1 MLAQTAANSWGLAAL
16 VTAAFVSWITL
27 VNLFYLLTQIVIA
40 ADDCSVAT
48 AAMRVAA
55 FLKRRPRVVGGV
67 FLVILALVVLATG
80 ASVIATAAL
89 WLVGF
94 VPFIGL
100 TVLPLQLLA
109 WVLRGLV
116 FQFIAL
122 ASVGA
127 YLKIYRTESAET
139 VVQPLAPLK
148 VS

>member
-1 MLAQTAANSWGLAAL
+1 MRAAAL
-16 VTAAFVSWITL
+16 L
-27 VNLFYLLTQIVIA
+27 
-40 ADDCSVAT
+40 
-48 AAMRVAA
+48 R
-55 FLKRRPRVVGGV
+55 RRPRAIGSV
-67 FLVILALVVLATG
+67 FLVVLGLVVLATG
-80 ASVIATAAL
+80 ASVLATAAL

-139 VVQPLAPLK
+139 VVQPLAPAK

>member
-1 MLAQTAANSWGLAAL
+1 M
-16 VTAAFVSWITL
+16 
-27 VNLFYLLTQIVIA
+27 
-40 ADDCSVAT
+40 
-48 AAMRVAA
+48 
-55 FLKRRPRVVGGV
+55 GGV
-67 FLVILALVVLATG
+67 FLIILALVALATG
-80 ASVIATAAL
+80 ASVLATAAL

-127 YLKIYRTESAET
+127 YLKIYRTESAEA
-139 VVQPLAPLK
+139 VVRPLASVK

>member
-1 MLAQTAANSWGLAAL
+1 
-16 VTAAFVSWITL
+16 
-27 VNLFYLLTQIVIA
+27 
-40 ADDCSVAT
+40 
-48 AAMRVAA
+48 
-55 FLKRRPRVVGGV
+55 
-67 FLVILALVVLATG
+67 
-80 ASVIATAAL
+80 
-89 WLVGF
+89 

-127 YLKIYRTESAET
+127 YLNIYRTESTAE
-139 VVQPLAPLK
+139 VVRPLASVK

>member
-1 MLAQTAANSWGLAAL
+1 
-16 VTAAFVSWITL
+16 
-27 VNLFYLLTQIVIA
+27 LFYLLTQIVIA
-40 ADDCSVAT
+40 ADDCSITT
-48 AAMRVAA
+48 AATRVSV
-55 FLKRRPRVVGGV
+55 FLRRQTRVVGGV
-67 FLVILALVVLATG
+67 FLIILGLVALATG
-80 ASVIATAAL
+80 ASVLATAAL

-127 YLKIYRTESAET
+127 YLKIYRTESTQA
-139 VVQPLAPLK
+139 VVHPLAPVK